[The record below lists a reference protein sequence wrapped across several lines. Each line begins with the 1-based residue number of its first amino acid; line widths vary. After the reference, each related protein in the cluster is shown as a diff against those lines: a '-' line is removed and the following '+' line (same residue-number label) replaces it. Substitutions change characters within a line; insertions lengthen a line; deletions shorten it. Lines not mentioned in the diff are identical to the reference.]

1 MGKPQYVLALDQG
14 TTSCRAML
22 FDNEGRAVAIA
33 QREFT
38 QFFPENGW
46 VEHDAEEI
54 WQTQRAVMEEVVSRA
69 PGELLAIGITNQR
82 ETVVVWDRE
91 TGKPVHPAIVWQCR
105 RSAAMCAD
113 LKAAGLAEEIR
124 SRTGLVI
131 DPYFSATKLSWLL
144 DQVPG
149 LRARAERGEVLFGTV
164 DSWLIWNLTG
174 GKVHATDASN
184 ASRTMLYNIH
194 TLMWDEE
201 LCRIFGIPQ
210 AMLPE
215 VKPSSGIFGWAQVGG
230 GGTPVPIAGV
240 AGDQQAALFG
250 QACHREGM
258 LKNTYGT
265 GCFLLMNTGEE
276 PKHSQHGLLTTV
288 AWQAEGRTVYA
299 LEGSVFTA
307 GAVVQW
313 LRDGLSLIGQASE
326 SEALA
331 ASVPDTDGV
340 YFVPAFN
347 GLGTPYWNPDARGMI
362 TGITR
367 GTQKAHIVRAALEAV
382 AFQAADVIRVMER
395 ESGIRL
401 CELRADGGMV
411 RNRFLMQFQADVLG
425 GPVTLPEEQETT
437 ALGAAYL
444 AGLAVGL
451 WSGRD
456 ELQRLW
462 LEKERFLPT
471 WADTRRNE
479 QYQLWVRAVERQ
491 IR

>member
-1 MGKPQYVLALDQG
+1 MGKPQFILALDQG

-22 FDNEGRAVAIA
+22 FDNEGRAVATA
-33 QREFT
+33 QREIT
-38 QFFPENGW
+38 QYFPENGW

-54 WQTQRAVMEEVVSRA
+54 WQTQRAVMEEVVSRES
-69 PGELLAIGITNQR
+69 GELLAIGITNQR
-82 ETVVVWDRE
+82 ETVVVWDRA

-105 RSAAMCAD
+105 RTAALCAE
-113 LKAAGLAEEIR
+113 LKARGLTEDIR

-144 DQVPG
+144 DHVPG
-149 LRARAERGEVLFGTV
+149 LRDRAERGEVLFGTV

-184 ASRTMLYNIH
+184 ASRTMLFNIH

-201 LCRIFGIPQ
+201 LCRIFGIPA

-215 VKPSSGIFGWAQVGG
+215 VLPSSGIFGWADVAAGG
-230 GGTPVPIAGV
+230 RPVPIAGV

-250 QACHREGM
+250 QACHKEGM

-276 PKHSQHGLLTTV
+276 PKESQNGLLTTI

-313 LRDGLSLIGQASE
+313 LRDGLSLIGHASE

-347 GLGTPYWNPDARGMI
+347 GLGTPHWNPDARGMI

-367 GTQKAHIVRAALEAV
+367 GTRKAHIVRAALEAV

-401 CELRADGGMV
+401 SELRADGGMV

-425 GPVTLPEEQETT
+425 GTVTLPEEQETT

-451 WSGRD
+451 WSGRE

-462 LEKERFLPT
+462 LEKERFQPA
-471 WADTRRNE
+471 WEDTLRDE